1 MSAVL
6 VHDVVT
12 LGFLLPFACM
22 CFAEVAFNYTVY
34 PLFITHA
41 LIFHMAFDLAWMFIQ
56 PTIIPN
62 LRGFIAA
69 HHFAALS
76 LLLHPIVRPEESQ
89 LVAYSGLI
97 EFDTSLLLLRRLFK
111 GSKLFNRMYLIS
123 NVVLRVWYETL
134 LTILFWN
141 YFKYEEFWL
150 RLHIMSGQ
158 IFINLFSYGICVM
171 TYTKQMRIKDKK
183 SC

>member
-1 MSAVL
+1 
-6 VHDVVT
+6 
-12 LGFLLPFACM
+12 
-22 CFAEVAFNYTVY
+22 
-34 PLFITHA
+34 
-41 LIFHMAFDLAWMFIQ
+41 
-56 PTIIPN
+56 
-62 LRGFIAA
+62 
-69 HHFAALS
+69 
-76 LLLHPIVRPEESQ
+76 
-89 LVAYSGLI
+89 
-97 EFDTSLLLLRRLFK
+97 
-111 GSKLFNRMYLIS
+111 MYLIS

-171 TYTKQMRIKDKK
+171 RYTKQMRIKDKK